1 MQSDVRKVDV
11 PVEVVGRMVG
21 AGYHWF
27 EGVVCPSAPNS
38 EHKYVLKRKRGDG
51 SMPQTSGDSCA
62 SARTIN
68 RGALSKLEACAK
80 IFDRCFSGACGPMP
94 TATHLRVFDCVPSH
108 NCLQVAHLMPPPGPT
123 C

>member
-27 EGVVCPSAPNS
+27 EGVVCPSVPNS
-38 EHKYVLKRKRGDG
+38 EHKYVLKRKRDDG

-62 SARTIN
+62 SARTN
-68 RGALSKLEACAK
+68 NQPGAPASC
-80 IFDRCFSGACGPMP
+80 C
-94 TATHLRVFDCVPSH
+94 
-108 NCLQVAHLMPPPGPT
+108 
-123 C
+123 